1 MKVRKATTEDIKTL
15 THRLARNQKSWAT
28 VSHMKNDIMCG
39 YLWLLEDENNIVASC
54 AITPTSY
61 SWQGVKRMT
70 VFNKKNHGK
79 HYAETLLR
87 TITKEPGVEYCITPW
102 DKNKAM
108 IHIAEKCGFQFRYKF
123 MEYWNCYI
131 KNNA

>member
-1 MKVRKATTEDIKTL
+1 MNIRKATVEDVKTL

-28 VSHMKNDIMCG
+28 VSHMKNDIMSG

-54 AITPTSY
+54 AVTPTSY
-61 SWQGVKRMT
+61 GWQGV
-70 VFNKKNHGK
+70 
-79 HYAETLLR
+79 
-87 TITKEPGVEYCITPW
+87 TPW
-102 DKNKAM
+102 DENKAM